1 MLNFFFFLKKNLVWN
16 PKSYNDYTIKIRKKN
31 QIDSFNK
38 IMVLDVGGQ
47 SMQVSVL
54 KHKEQIFK
62 G

>member
-1 MLNFFFFLKKNLVWN
+1 MLNFFFFFNLVWN

-38 IMVLDVGGQ
+38 IMVLDVGGH